1 VPTGNPVA
9 KVTTRTSAPGSE
21 PGPGGAASRRR
32 GPRCRTRGFTLIE
45 LLVVA
50 ALIAIASATAALA
63 LRDPSATRLEREA
76 ARLSAL
82 LEAARAEAR
91 ASGVTV
97 RWMPTSSGEGRLGG
111 FRFTGLPKRAALPTD
126 WLTEGVS
133 AEVLGAPANARG
145 AVLGP
150 EPVIGAQRILLRLES
165 QRLTLVTDGLGPFE
179 VASDEDG
186 AANAPR

>member
-1 VPTGNPVA
+1 MPTGKLVA
-9 KVTTRTSAPGSE
+9 KATTRTSAPGSE
-21 PGPGGAASRRR
+21 PGPCGAVSIRR
-32 GPRCRTRGFTLIE
+32 GPPCRARGFTLIE
-45 LLVVA
+45 LLVVV
-50 ALIAIASATAALA
+50 ALIAIASATAVLA
-63 LRDPSATRLEREA
+63 IRDPAATRLEREA

-97 RWMPTSSGEGRLGG
+97 RWVTTPSVEGRAGG
-111 FRFTGLPKRAALPTD
+111 FRFTGLPQRAALPTE

-133 AEVLGAPANARG
+133 AEVLGAPANAQG

-179 VASDEDG
+179 VASDEDASTN
-186 AANAPR
+186 AAR